1 MSQVSPVNIVISE
14 EPLLLQE
21 ACDEL
26 LTLARQAGVH
36 QKEIFE
42 VADKFNW
49 NDVLADSGSLS
60 LFSEVKLMD
69 IRFAKVPNKEAQNAL
84 VDLAANASHEN
95 ILLIRLPKLDKR
107 QKSTKWFKSLS
118 QGANVQEIWPPR
130 PHEFVGWLKQRA
142 LQYQVNISQSAL
154 QLVAEQTEGN
164 LLAADQMLK
173 KLQLMHPEQQIEL
186 EQLEAVISDS
196 AKYSVFLCIDEAL
209 AGKGARAV
217 KMLHKFRQEAVA
229 PISILVNLTRE
240 IDLCNQVSLAVVKGE
255 APMQALSKSFLWDSK
270 KRLIVSAAQRL
281 PAAVWQRL
289 LARCAY
295 LDRMVKGQEKG
306 DVWNELELCL
316 WMVSGQKIWG
326 TASAG

>member
-1 MSQVSPVNIVISE
+1 M
-14 EPLLLQE
+14 
-21 ACDEL
+21 
-26 LTLARQAGVH
+26 
-36 QKEIFE
+36 
-42 VADKFNW
+42 
-49 NDVLADSGSLS
+49 LADSGSLS
-60 LFSEVKLMD
+60 LFSEVKLSD
-69 IRFAKVPNKEAQNAL
+69 IRLSKVPNKEAQNAL
-84 VDLAANASHEN
+84 VDLAANASQED

-118 QGANVQEIWPPR
+118 KGANVQEIWPPK
-130 PHEFVGWLKQRA
+130 PHEFIGWLKQRA
-142 LQYQVNISQSAL
+142 QQYQVNISQPAL

-173 KLQLMHPEQQIEL
+173 KLQLMYPEEQVEL
-186 EQLEAVISDS
+186 TQLEAVISDS

-255 APMQALSKSFLWDSK
+255 TPMQALSKTFLWDSK

-306 DVWNELELCL
+306 DIWNELELCL
-316 WMVSGQKIWG
+316 WMISGQKIWG
-326 TASAG
+326 AAAAN